1 MSRKIITKKEKGN
14 LKKIQINQNLA
25 EEILS
30 SKKLSTHVFKFLN
43 ENFGIKQESNFCVEG
58 LAVAIPILDFFL
70 KNKNQKKLLTC
81 LEQSMVFEISK
92 NLYCGERRIEKKLNG
107 FNVFSVGINLK
118 RQEIYFSKSF
128 KDFLINKQVDLISI
142 NNLHNSIFDLVVLND
157 YFDFYYDINFFTKAL
172 ITFEKINNLKND
184 DCILNQRKLDPPET
198 EKIKDFFKDNKKK
211 YISDSVGKIFQDNK
225 KGFPFIQS
233 YIKRLPQNSSLIFP
247 MFKLFSPI
255 TKKTDLEKWKKGTIT
270 EKYLILIY
278 GNKNFSRQT
287 INLFKTFFE
296 TLNLKDLAIENT
308 IKSFS
313 YDDLFKA
320 AINFNKIFKT
330 KVKPIDYCSPGSFIQ
345 NLIDANPEER
355 KYGKVL
361 RRVMQFIPENKIILK
376 DRIKF
381 GDYFV
386 SQILSKSELL
396 GAGHEFQNCLRHDSI
411 YARNLMDENGGSIFF
426 KFNSTNDNFIGEF
439 RFNRRLKKFSLI
451 CAYKKQNQ
459 TISQRDNNCLMAFI
473 YLNNSHDHVAF
484 MNFYGQLISHHIQ
497 NCNQT
502 DLNNFFEK
510 NAIFMGALAIFV
522 LQDFF
527 PAATRTSKMHSL
539 EQLSYL
545 NSFKNLKEIE
555 LPVGIKK
562 FGINQEHLDGILNF
576 IIPSLEKNQIPLNS
590 DYSLEHGIQKE
601 IPF

>member
-70 KNKNQKKLLTC
+70 KNNNQKKLLPC

-92 NLYCGERRIEKKLNG
+92 YLYCGERRIEKKLNC

-118 RQEIYFSKSF
+118 RQEIYFSESF
-128 KDFLINKQVDLISI
+128 KDFLINKQVDFISI
-142 NNLHNSIFDLVVLND
+142 NNLHKSIFDLVVLND
-157 YFDFYYDINFFTKAL
+157 YFDFYYDINFLTKAL
-172 ITFEKINNLKND
+172 ITFEKIKNLKND
-184 DCILNQRKLDPPET
+184 DFIFYQRKLDPPET

-225 KGFPFIQS
+225 RGFPFIQS

-255 TKKTDLEKWKKGTIT
+255 TKKIDLEKWKKGTLT
-270 EKYLILIY
+270 EKYLILIC

-296 TLNLKDLAIENT
+296 SLNLKDLAIENT

-320 AINFNKIFKT
+320 AINFNKIFKS
-330 KVKPIDYCSPGSFIQ
+330 KVKPIDFHSPGSFIQ

-355 KYGKVL
+355 KYGEVL
-361 RRVMQFIPENKIILK
+361 RRVMQFIPDNKIILK
-376 DRIKF
+376 DRTKF
-381 GDYFV
+381 GDYFI
-386 SQILSKSELL
+386 SQILSKSELQ
-396 GAGHEFQNCLRHDSI
+396 GAGHEFQNCLRHDSSYI
-411 YARNLMDENGGSIFF
+411 RKLMDEKGGSLFF

-439 RFNRRLKKFSLI
+439 GFNENQKTFSLI

-459 TISQRDNNCLMAFI
+459 TLSQRDKNCLMAFI
-473 YLNNSHDHVAF
+473 YLNNSHDDYAF
-484 MNFYGQLISHHIQ
+484 MDFYGQLISHHMQ
-497 NCNQT
+497 YCNQT
-502 DLNNFFEK
+502 ELNNFFEK
-510 NAIFMGALAIFV
+510 NAIFMGALSKLA
-522 LQDFF
+522 LQHFF
-527 PAATRTSKMHSL
+527 PAATRTSKMLSS
-539 EQLSYL
+539 EQISFL
-545 NSFKNLKEIE
+545 NSFKNLKEIK
-555 LPVGIKK
+555 LPESIKK
-562 FGINQEHLDGILNF
+562 FGINQEHLEGILNF
-576 IIPSLEKNQIPLNS
+576 IIPSLEKKQIPFNS
-590 DYSLEHGIQKE
+590 RINSQED